1 MKLLNLLQP
10 VAHVEAGDS
19 DSAIADFL
27 LSKAHERLP
36 GLAGALHSFDVT
48 SIAWEKAKI
57 IRVFRQLLQEKAD
70 SIYRQGRSFSK
81 LAILCSACRLGVYD
95 LCLENK

>member
-1 MKLLNLLQP
+1 MKLLNLLQT

-27 LSKAHERLP
+27 LSKAHEHLP

-48 SIAWEKAKI
+48 SIAWAKAKI
-57 IRVFRQLLQEKAD
+57 IRVFRQLLQGKQTAYTGKD
-70 SIYRQGRSFSK
+70 APFPNSQYY
-81 LAILCSACRLGVYD
+81 GVPAG
-95 LCLENK
+95 LECMTYV